1 MVKNVTISPD
11 PVVSG
16 EDATFIVPAY
26 TGERS
31 AFAVGI
37 IMITIFSF
45 LSPMSIDIFE
55 FRV

>member
-26 TGERS
+26 TGEWS
-31 AFAVGI
+31 AFAVGTI
-37 IMITIFSF
+37 INHHF
-45 LSPMSIDIFE
+45 L
-55 FRV
+55 FRKLSVY